1 MRYQKFLIKGVTY
14 FITIFRKLNSNSVED
29 AWEERNERTA
39 VGGYRTLWNQTERPI
54 LERRVEGRL
63 T

>member
-1 MRYQKFLIKGVTY
+1 M
-14 FITIFRKLNSNSVED
+14 ITIFRKLNSNSVED
-29 AWEERNERTA
+29 AWEERNEGPA
-39 VGGYRTLWNQTERPI
+39 VGGYRTLWNQTEWPI